1 MLSDRCLQCVGGKNS
16 TASVASYPA
25 LTFFLKKVFWFL
37 IELVYRDT
45 MSEVFISYEQAI
57 DRALRKAY
65 GILAIVAAPAYFLG
79 GYRSLVVDYAPLHLT
94 IISFVWLSFF
104 ALAMIRSEAVT
115 LRYNFTIF
123 NFLILFVT
131 ISFNNQS
138 VMVSDV
144 FLVIACAFIAIRHSI
159 AIVFLVMLCF
169 GSGVY
174 LLIDEWAILPNTS
187 HFLHITLH
195 SASLCISFLLL
206 VTIKNL
212 VTNYKILYENQFS
225 ENSALVEEAKQ
236 SYLLVSEAE
245 ESKEFETLKL
255 RAAAF
260 SVYSQLKELRKIF
273 QQRFKDRNSKIDE
286 LYSDG
291 LAEIGEDLLLF
302 KETGSYL
309 SDGEQE
315 ITLNQVISI
324 IDEYLKNSST
334 AKIELVFAPS
344 TDVGSA
350 QNLKFPLRHL
360 KVMCHHIIGHIGVTV
375 TNRAKFTF
383 GLEAQTETAQQIV
396 LDVHFTPLR
405 DDLVT
410 NISKL
415 NKKLDTRL
423 NLHRDDDH
431 LDVIKLIIR
440 RHSGQIAAT
449 KIGNS
454 MRYTFKFWVRIASE

>member
-1 MLSDRCLQCVGGKNS
+1 
-16 TASVASYPA
+16 
-25 LTFFLKKVFWFL
+25 
-37 IELVYRDT
+37 

-65 GILAIVAAPAYFLG
+65 GVLAIVSAPAYFLG
-79 GYRSLVVDYAPLHLT
+79 GYRSLVVDYAPLLT

-144 FLVIACAFIAIRHSI
+144 FLRIACAFIAIRHSI

-206 VTIKNL
+206 ATIKNL

-260 SVYSQLKELRKIF
+260 SVYSPVER
-273 QQRFKDRNSKIDE
+273 
-286 LYSDG
+286 
-291 LAEIGEDLLLF
+291 
-302 KETGSYL
+302 T
-309 SDGEQE
+309 
-315 ITLNQVISI
+315 
-324 IDEYLKNSST
+324 
-334 AKIELVFAPS
+334 
-344 TDVGSA
+344 
-350 QNLKFPLRHL
+350 
-360 KVMCHHIIGHIGVTV
+360 
-375 TNRAKFTF
+375 
-383 GLEAQTETAQQIV
+383 
-396 LDVHFTPLR
+396 
-405 DDLVT
+405 
-410 NISKL
+410 
-415 NKKLDTRL
+415 
-423 NLHRDDDH
+423 
-431 LDVIKLIIR
+431 
-440 RHSGQIAAT
+440 
-449 KIGNS
+449 
-454 MRYTFKFWVRIASE
+454 